1 MENNHIKQSRCCY
14 FNEIITLE
22 HFDIDNISIDEKSH
36 GKILIHFISYKSF
49 IVPKLLRTRFD
60 KITEFISFY

>member
-1 MENNHIKQSRCCY
+1 M
-14 FNEIITLE
+14 ITLE

-36 GKILIHFISYKSF
+36 GKILIHFISYKGF

-60 KITEFISFY
+60 KITEFISFC